1 MDLWFR
7 KDSRITMSDII
18 DRMNPK
24 FIKSSDLPKLPT
36 LDDPATD
43 EEYERYG
50 DPYTDANKIARL
62 QAKKEVR
69 KNTVDTLLTR
79 RLSNRV
85 TRFRQQHNLLAPE
98 TRRIDQT
105 SSGEDMKKVNNL
117 SEEKRLANVAWEI
130 EGDKMFHPQPKLK
143 RSTVSNYQRTRY
155 PLSAR
160 LNPTGYSS
168 RVAAIIA
175 ELRKK
180 DALASLKDRRNPRN
194 QDKRKQTIAERRE
207 KRRHTQVEVDETD
220 RQSRA
225 TESQALE
232 ELSPVPLAA
241 PQAAPRNLKRKLSLD
256 TGSSRKR
263 GRPTLASSDVE
274 DTFVEEVPSAVGGA
288 KVDPVEHWT
297 RNLFEWP
304 KEYFE
309 PESNKASN
317 QARNKANN
325 MDHLLARK
333 KSPSTL
339 SSKKT
344 DTTSDAS
351 SVTTSKTDRS
361 ARYRSRDY
369 EVELEKKSN
378 SFMDES
384 DRGIT
389 DASES
394 ICRKLLEEPQTVPQ
408 DSLFDDDIFV
418 QTRKMIRDRNEA
430 KV

>member
-1 MDLWFR
+1 MLLRYPLNVLTYACLLDTLGEPIIHEWSGRKIRLFDDLPHKISTAVEGGRMDFWFR

-36 LDDPATD
+36 LDDPTTE

-62 QAKKEVR
+62 QAKKKVR

-117 SEEKRLANVAWEI
+117 NEEKRLANVAWEI

-207 KRRHTQVEVDETD
+207 RRRHTQVEVDETD
-220 RQSRA
+220 R
-225 TESQALE
+225 
-232 ELSPVPLAA
+232 
-241 PQAAPRNLKRKLSLD
+241 K
-256 TGSSRKR
+256 SRKR
-263 GRPTLASSDVE
+263 RTLESDQGSQIEHTARIALGVPTQTL
-274 DTFVEEVPSAVGGA
+274 PSA
-288 KVDPVEHWT
+288 DE
-297 RNLFEWP
+297 RR
-304 KEYFE
+304 
-309 PESNKASN
+309 N
-317 QARNKANN
+317 QATFTIMRLHHAV
-325 MDHLLARK
+325 H
-333 KSPSTL
+333 
-339 SSKKT
+339 
-344 DTTSDAS
+344 SD
-351 SVTTSKTDRS
+351 
-361 ARYRSRDY
+361 
-369 EVELEKKSN
+369 E
-378 SFMDES
+378 
-384 DRGIT
+384 
-389 DASES
+389 
-394 ICRKLLEEPQTVPQ
+394 
-408 DSLFDDDIFV
+408 
-418 QTRKMIRDRNEA
+418 
-430 KV
+430 